1 MLALVHYNAIAFIQE
16 KINDVHTNFTFT
28 LVSAR
33 FAETENLK
41 KRLSKTFSLDEL
53 NPAEITNT
61 FTLSMNVSQTWTDR
75 FCWRRVIF
83 LHLR

>member
-1 MLALVHYNAIAFIQE
+1 MSIPILLFS
-16 KINDVHTNFTFT
+16 

-53 NPAEITNT
+53 NPAEITKYCYSINECT
-61 FTLSMNVSQTWTDR
+61 CRSNLDR
-75 FCWRRVIF
+75 SLLLASSHLPPSLMRIF
-83 LHLR
+83 QL